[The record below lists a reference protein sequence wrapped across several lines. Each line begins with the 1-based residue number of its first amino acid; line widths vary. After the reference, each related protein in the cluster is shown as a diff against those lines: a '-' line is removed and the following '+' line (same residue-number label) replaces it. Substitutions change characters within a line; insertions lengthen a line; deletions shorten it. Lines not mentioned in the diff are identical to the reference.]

1 METPK
6 ISSGTIV
13 RTITLITA
21 LVFAVLAGVN
31 QILAVRGLSPI
42 RADAAD
48 ITSTVSYICTVAASL
63 WAWWKP
69 NNFTEEAR
77 KKYDIAQTV
86 REEMLLQEAKK
97 KYAVPP
103 QVRENEA
110 LEKEA
115 KAAAN
120 ITSDVKS
127 QADRQADID
136 AALIALHKAV
146 EAL

>member
-6 ISSGTIV
+6 ISSGTIA

-21 LVFAVLAGVN
+21 LVFAALAGIN
-31 QILAVRGLSPI
+31 QILAARGLSPI
-42 RADAAD
+42 TADAAD

-77 KKYDIAQTV
+77 KKYDIAQTI

-103 QVRENEA
+103 RVHENDTI
-110 LEKEA
+110 
-115 KAAAN
+115 AAN
-120 ITSDVKS
+120 TVPEVKP

-136 AALIALHKAV
+136 TALKALHKAV

>member
-6 ISSGTIV
+6 ISSGTIA

-21 LVFAVLAGVN
+21 LVFAALAGIN
-31 QILAVRGLSPI
+31 QILAARGLSPI
-42 RADAAD
+42 KADAAD
-48 ITSTVSYICTVAASL
+48 VTSTVSYICTVAASL

-103 QVRENEA
+103 QVHENDTI
-110 LEKEA
+110 
-115 KAAAN
+115 AAAN
-120 ITSDVKS
+120 TASDIKP

-136 AALIALHKAV
+136 TALKALHKAV

>member
-1 METPK
+1 METPR
-6 ISSGTIV
+6 ITSGTIA

-21 LVFAVLAGVN
+21 LVFAALAGIN
-31 QILAVRGLSPI
+31 QILAARGLSPI
-42 RADAAD
+42 KADAAD

-77 KKYDIAQTV
+77 KKYDIAQTI

-97 KYAVPP
+97 KYATYPIVEKT
-103 QVRENEA
+103 QTVEA
-110 LEKEA
+110 ESRPELAEEKTTDA
-115 KAAAN
+115 KQ
-120 ITSDVKS
+120 T
-127 QADRQADID
+127 DID
-136 AALIALHKAV
+136 NALKELHKAV

>member
-6 ISSGTIV
+6 ISSGTIA

-21 LVFAVLAGVN
+21 LVFAALAGIN
-31 QILAVRGLSPI
+31 QIFAARGLSPI
-42 RADAAD
+42 AADAAD

-77 KKYDIAQTV
+77 KKYDIAQTI

-97 KYAVPP
+97 KYAVSP
-103 QVRENEA
+103 QVHENDTI
-110 LEKEA
+110 
-115 KAAAN
+115 AAAN
-120 ITSDVKS
+120 TASDVKP
-127 QADRQADID
+127 QADGQADID
-136 AALIALHKAV
+136 AALEALHRAV

>member
-1 METPK
+1 METPR
-6 ISSGTIV
+6 ISSGTIA

-21 LVFAVLAGVN
+21 LVFAALAGIN
-31 QILAVRGLSPI
+31 QILAARGLSPI
-42 RADAAD
+42 KADAAD

-77 KKYDIAQTV
+77 KKYDIAQTI

-97 KYAVPP
+97 KYAAYP
-103 QVRENEA
+103 ETKKAEA
-110 LEKEA
+110 A
-115 KAAAN
+115 
-120 ITSDVKS
+120 DVKP
-127 QADRQADID
+127 QPVQPEEKTADTRQADID
-136 AALIALHKAV
+136 TALEALHKAV

>member
-6 ISSGTIV
+6 ISSGTIA

-21 LVFAVLAGVN
+21 LIFAALAGIN
-31 QILAVRGLSPI
+31 QILAARGLSPI
-42 RADAAD
+42 KADAAD
-48 ITSTVSYICTVAASL
+48 ITSTVSYICTVIASL

-77 KKYDIAQTV
+77 RKYDIAQTI

-97 KYAVPP
+97 KYAVYPEIKKAETADAKP
-103 QVRENEA
+103 QPVQPE
-110 LEKEA
+110 EK
-115 KAAAN
+115 
-120 ITSDVKS
+120 T
-127 QADRQADID
+127 ADSRQADID
-136 AALIALHKAV
+136 TALKALHKAV

>member
-1 METPK
+1 METPR
-6 ISSGTIV
+6 ISSGTIA

-21 LVFAVLAGVN
+21 LVFAALAGIN
-31 QILAVRGLSPI
+31 QILVARGLSPI
-42 RADAAD
+42 TADAAD

-77 KKYDIAQTV
+77 KKYDIAQTI

-97 KYAVPP
+97 KYAIPP
-103 QVRENEA
+103 QVHENDTI
-110 LEKEA
+110 
-115 KAAAN
+115 AAAN
-120 ITSDVKS
+120 TASDVKP
-127 QADRQADID
+127 QANRQADID
-136 AALIALHKAV
+136 TALKALHKAV

>member
-6 ISSGTIV
+6 ISSGTIA

-21 LVFAVLAGVN
+21 LIFAALAGIN
-31 QILAVRGLSPI
+31 QILAARGLSPI
-42 RADAAD
+42 AADAAD

-77 KKYDIAQTV
+77 KKYDIAQTI

-103 QVRENEA
+103 QVHENDTI
-110 LEKEA
+110 
-115 KAAAN
+115 AAAN
-120 ITSDVKS
+120 TASDVKP

-136 AALIALHKAV
+136 TALKALHKAV

>member
-6 ISSGTIV
+6 ISSGTIA

-21 LVFAVLAGVN
+21 LVFAALAGIN
-31 QILAVRGLSPI
+31 QILAARGLSPI
-42 RADAAD
+42 KADAAD

-77 KKYDIAQTV
+77 RKYDIAQTI

-103 QVRENEA
+103 QVHENDTI
-110 LEKEA
+110 
-115 KAAAN
+115 AAAN
-120 ITSDVKS
+120 TASDVKP

-136 AALIALHKAV
+136 TALKALHKAV

>member
-6 ISSGTIV
+6 ISGGTV
-13 RTITLITA
+13 ARTITLITA
-21 LVFAVLAGVN
+21 LVFAALAGIN
-31 QILAVRGLSPI
+31 QILAARGLSPI
-42 RADAAD
+42 KTDAAD

-77 KKYDIAQTV
+77 KKYDIAQTI

-97 KYAVPP
+97 KYAVYP
-103 QVRENEA
+103 EI
-110 LEKEA
+110 K
-115 KAAAN
+115 KAETA
-120 ITSDVKS
+120 DVKS
-127 QADRQADID
+127 QSVQPEEKTADTRKADID
-136 AALIALHKAV
+136 TALEALHKAV

>member
-1 METPK
+1 METPR
-6 ISSGTIV
+6 ISSGTIA
-13 RTITLITA
+13 RTVTLITA
-21 LVFAVLAGVN
+21 LVFAALAGIN

-42 RADAAD
+42 KADAAD

-77 KKYDIAQTV
+77 KKYDIAQTI

-97 KYAVPP
+97 KYAAYPEIK
-103 QVRENEA
+103 RAETA
-110 LEKEA
+110 DA
-115 KAAAN
+115 
-120 ITSDVKS
+120 KS
-127 QADRQADID
+127 QSVQQEEKTADSKQADID
-136 AALIALHKAV
+136 TALEALHRAV